1 MNIALE
7 FGKPKICC
15 TTIVYKVD
23 AWASY
28 WSIVYKVDA
37 WASYWSIDSGCGIAP
52 KNSIEFFVR
61 DYGF

>member
-15 TTIVYKVD
+15 TTVLYKVD
-23 AWASY
+23 T
-28 WSIVYKVDA
+28 
-37 WASYWSIDSGCGIAP
+37 WASYWSIDSGRGIAP